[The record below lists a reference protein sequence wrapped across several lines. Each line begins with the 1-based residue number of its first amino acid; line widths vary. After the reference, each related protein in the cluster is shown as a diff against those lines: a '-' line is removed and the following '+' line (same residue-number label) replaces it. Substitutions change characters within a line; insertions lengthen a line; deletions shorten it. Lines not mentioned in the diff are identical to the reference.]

1 MGLSQVS
8 FKALSSPQGLFS
20 RACSPGPVLQGLFSR
35 APERQSETRRGT
47 SAAFPPPVPV
57 PVPVP
62 VSRASKGKK
71 KDCAP
76 CRNSSSLLF
85 FFQK

>member
-1 MGLSQVS
+1 MAMGLSQVS

-20 RACSPGPVLQGLFSR
+20 RACSPGPPRDNQKLAGVLQQPS
-35 APERQSETRRGT
+35 
-47 SAAFPPPVPV
+47 PPVPV

-71 KDCAP
+71 KACARERP
-76 CRNSSSLLF
+76 LSI
-85 FFQK
+85 